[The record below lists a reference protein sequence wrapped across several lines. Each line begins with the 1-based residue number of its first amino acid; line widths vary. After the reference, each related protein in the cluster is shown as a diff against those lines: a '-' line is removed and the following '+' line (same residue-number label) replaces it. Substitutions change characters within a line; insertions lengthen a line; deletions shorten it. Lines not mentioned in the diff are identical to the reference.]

1 MAVAPEANF
10 HTSMHCDSK
19 LNIGF
24 IGLGA
29 LGEGLCNSLVKAG
42 YSVTVNDL
50 HKDLATRLLAAGA
63 RWSDDIAGACREADV
78 LITALPSPA
87 VSRQVV
93 EGPGGVFDSLPRGG
107 IWVEM
112 STTDLEDLQRLQG
125 VAAQRGISVLECPVT
140 GGVHLANS
148 GEITV
153 LVGGDE
159 AVYKRVEPLLQT
171 IGGQIIFL
179 GKLGSASVVKVV
191 TNMLAFIHLVAAA
204 EAMMV
209 PAKYGV
215 DLDAAYRAIR
225 ASSGNSFVH
234 ETESQLILSGSY
246 NVKFTMDLACKDL
259 GLVNS
264 IAQKLGVPLELGSMT
279 QQIFTRARGLFGGNA
294 QSPEVARMIEQAC
307 ALELRAPGYPSE
319 LLAEM
324 GAPRPSGTQPKA

>member
-1 MAVAPEANF
+1 MNKDHLKV
-10 HTSMHCDSK
+10 
-19 LNIGF
+19 GY
-24 IGLGA
+24 IGLGS
-29 LGEGLCNSLVKAG
+29 LGEGLCHSLVKAG
-42 YSVTVNDL
+42 YRVTVNDL
-50 HKDLATRLLAAGA
+50 DKKLAARLIAAGA
-63 RWSDDIAGACREADV
+63 HWADDVAGVCREADV
-78 LITALPSPA
+78 VFTALPSPA

-93 EGPGGVFDSLPRGG
+93 EGPRGVFANLQRGG

-112 STTDLEDLQRLQG
+112 STTDFEDLQRLQ
-125 VAAQRGISVLECPVT
+125 AAATERGISVLECPVT

-153 LVGGDE
+153 LVGGEE
-159 AVYKRVEPLLQT
+159 AVFERVRPLLQT
-171 IGGQIIFL
+171 MGGQIIYL
-179 GKLGSASVVKVV
+179 GKLGNASVVKVV

-215 DLDAAYRAIR
+215 DLDATYRAIR

-259 GLVNS
+259 GLVNN
-264 IAQKLGVPLELGSMT
+264 IAQKLGVPLELGGMT

-294 QSPEVARMIEQAC
+294 QSPEVARMIEKAC
-307 ALELRAPGYPSE
+307 GLELRAPGYPAE
-319 LLAEM
+319 LLADA
-324 GAPRPSGTQPKA
+324 GAPRPSGTQAKS

>member
-1 MAVAPEANF
+1 MAHKN
-10 HTSMHCDSK
+10 

-29 LGEGLCNSLVKAG
+29 LGEGLCHSLVKAG
-42 YSVTVNDL
+42 YRVSVNDL
-50 HKDLATRLLAAGA
+50 NKALAERLIAAGA
-63 RWSDDIAGACREADV
+63 HWSDDVAGVCREAEV
-78 LITALPSPA
+78 VFTALPSPA

-93 EGPGGVFDSLPRGG
+93 EGPGGVFENLRSGG

-112 STTDLEDLQRLQG
+112 STTDFEDLQRLHD
-125 VAAQRGISVLECPVT
+125 AAAARGIRVLECPVT

-153 LVGGDE
+153 LVGGEDD
-159 AVYKRVEPLLQT
+159 VFKRVEPLLQVM
-171 IGGQIIFL
+171 GGQIIYM
-179 GKLGSASVVKVV
+179 GKLGNASVVKVV

-215 DLDAAYRAIR
+215 DVDAVYRAIR

-234 ETESQLILSGSY
+234 ETESKLILSGSY

-259 GLVNS
+259 GLVNN
-264 IAQKLGVPLELGSMT
+264 IAQKIGVPLELGSMT

-294 QSPEVARMIEQAC
+294 QSPEVARMIENAC
-307 ALELRAPGYPSE
+307 HLELRAPGYPTE
-319 LLAEM
+319 LLAED
-324 GAPRPSGTQPKA
+324 GAPRPSGTQPKAQA